1 MAQRKN
7 SFRHD
12 SLHDA
17 ETIRDLLEALT
28 DGLGRGRLTFRD
40 DEGEIVM
47 HPEGLLRLKLR
58 ASRDDNRNRVD
69 VRISWQT
76 AEPAVVKKPL
86 TVE

>member
-17 ETIRDLLEALT
+17 ETIRELLEALT
-28 DGLGRGRLTFRD
+28 KGLGKGRLTFRD

-76 AEPAVVKKPL
+76 TEPAALKKPL
-86 TVE
+86 VVE

>member
-28 DGLGRGRLTFRD
+28 DGLGKGRLTFRD

-47 HPEGLLRLKLR
+47 HPEGLLRLRLK

-69 VRISWQT
+69 IRITWQT
-76 AEPAVVKKPL
+76 TEPAALRKPL
-86 TVE
+86 TVD

>member
-28 DGLGRGRLTFRD
+28 DGLGKGRLTFRD

-47 HPEGLLRLKLR
+47 HPEGLLRLRLK

-69 VRISWQT
+69 VRITWQT
-76 AEPAVVKKPL
+76 TEPAALKKPL
-86 TVE
+86 TVD